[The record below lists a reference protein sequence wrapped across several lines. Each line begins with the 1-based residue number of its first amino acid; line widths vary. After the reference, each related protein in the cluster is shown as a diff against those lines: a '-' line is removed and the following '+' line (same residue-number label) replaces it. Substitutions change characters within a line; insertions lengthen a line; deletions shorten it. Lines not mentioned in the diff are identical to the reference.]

1 MCQKPPVAAAPLVPV
16 QVKTRHALPL
26 AFPSSRGAT
35 NAGASVSL
43 TFTAIQG
50 EACVATCTNNIA
62 IGRARSPNSRG
73 ATSAD
78 VQVLA

>member
-1 MCQKPPVAAAPLVPV
+1 MPEAPAAAVPLVQV
-16 QVKTRHALPL
+16 QVKARH
-26 AFPSSRGAT
+26 
-35 NAGASVSL
+35 AGASVSL

-50 EACVATCTNNIA
+50 EACVAICTNTIA
-62 IGRARSPNSRG
+62 IGRVRSPSSRG